1 MEGSFSGIAFSSSD
15 SSGCFPTSSSRSSD
29 GRSKVEKQSPENWKD
44 AFRGLLFPVVF
55 AVVVIV
61 VGVVVVVVVTV
72 VVVVVAVALLVVVV
86 LGRT

>member
-1 MEGSFSGIAFSSSD
+1 MEGCFSGIAFSSSV
-15 SSGCFPTSSSRSSD
+15 SSGRFPTSSSRSSD

-61 VGVVVVVVVTV
+61 VGVVVVVVTV